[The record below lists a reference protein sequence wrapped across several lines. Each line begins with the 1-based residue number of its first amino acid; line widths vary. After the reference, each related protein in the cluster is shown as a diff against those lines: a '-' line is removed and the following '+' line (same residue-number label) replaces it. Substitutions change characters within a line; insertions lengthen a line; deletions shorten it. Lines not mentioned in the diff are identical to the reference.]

1 MDGVFMKKLLIITL
15 IFGVIGLLI
24 FGGSLISDK
33 EVLQEN
39 ILRLHVIANSDSEE
53 DQQQKLLV
61 RDSIVS
67 YLQPKLEGF
76 TDKEQV
82 MALLEQELPK
92 LKELAQRT
100 LEEVG
105 TKLSV
110 GVSLCR
116 EAFDTRYYD
125 TFSLPAGIY
134 DALKIEIGEAEGKN
148 WWCVV
153 FPSLCLPAAGQSF
166 VETAAVS
173 GIDRDLSST
182 LTGKGAYEIRFFFL
196 DCLGKLE
203 NYLK

>member
-1 MDGVFMKKLLIITL
+1 MDGVFMKKLLIFTL

-24 FGGSLISDK
+24 FGSSLISDK
-33 EVLQEN
+33 ETLQDGV
-39 ILRLHVIANSDSEE
+39 LRLHVIANSDSEE

-61 RDSIVS
+61 RDSIVT

-76 TDKEQV
+76 TDKKQV
-82 MALLEQELPK
+82 MAMLEQELPK
-92 LKELAQRT
+92 LKQLAQQT
-100 LEEVG
+100 LEQVG
-105 TKLSV
+105 SKLAV

-116 EAFDTRYYD
+116 EAFDTRDYE

-166 VETAAVS
+166 VQTAAVS
-173 GIDRDLSST
+173 GIDRGLSNT
-182 LTGKGAYEIRFFFL
+182 LTGNGVYEIRFFFL